1 MYTPSQSSDDT
12 LKALIAFYQD
22 ERHWVQRTRVV
33 LQTADEPDDL
43 SMDTSPDSG
52 VPMGDEISPRLVYSG
67 QSDAALSPTPV
78 FLGGVPVE
86 EPPAED
92 EFVRRPG
99 RTRLQIDDLLV
110 QPRHADAQPQRPSPS
125 EFKSRILNTFSDLMD
140 ARMESCQRLSRLVE
154 MGKCRLF

>member
-1 MYTPSQSSDDT
+1 MYTPSQSSNDT

-22 ERHWVQRTRVV
+22 EQHWVQRTRNV

-52 VPMGDEISPRLVYSG
+52 MSIGEDEISPQIFSG
-67 QSDAALSPTPV
+67 QSDTTLSPTPI
-78 FLGGVPVE
+78 FLGGVPVG

-110 QPRHADAQPQRPSPS
+110 QPRHADVEPQRPSPS

-154 MGKCRLF
+154 MGQYRLF